1 MAADQTIKSLGWI
14 RNGAVAGGGGDFCV
28 DRDTRNREYRGDDGA
43 GAADGD
49 YFAATE
55 LRRNVNDDDGVRS
68 GIGTTTFVLY

>member
-1 MAADQTIKSLGWI
+1 M
-14 RNGAVAGGGGDFCV
+14 
-28 DRDTRNREYRGDDGA
+28 DRDARDRKYRGDDGA

-49 YFAATE
+49 YSAATE